1 MAMEPFFYDKDYPV
15 ICEEGRV
22 VMKWPDC
29 FVVFDRPDRLFL
41 QRDHSLFAAFAIYPQ
56 DFIDQIHVFE
66 CKMNQL
72 ADSDAGL

>member
-1 MAMEPFFYDKDYPV
+1 
-15 ICEEGRV
+15 
-22 VMKWPDC
+22 MKWPDC